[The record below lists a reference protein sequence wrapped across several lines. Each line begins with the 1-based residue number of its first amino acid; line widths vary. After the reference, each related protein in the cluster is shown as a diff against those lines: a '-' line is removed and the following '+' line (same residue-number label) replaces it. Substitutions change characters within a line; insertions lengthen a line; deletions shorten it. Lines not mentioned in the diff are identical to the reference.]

1 MTGRIKHVDGI
12 AYERMPLIGDKFPE
26 MIVKTTQGDI
36 KLPGDYT
43 GKWLM
48 FFSHPGDFTPVCTTE
63 FVAFETRREDFCKLN
78 TELVGLSIDQVF
90 AHLKWIEWIQS
101 NLGIEIQFP
110 IIADEQGAIAK
121 RLGMIH
127 PNKGT
132 NTVRAVFIIDDKG
145 IIRAILYYP
154 QEVGR
159 NISEILRLI
168 HALQVASKYQ
178 VATPANWPHNNIIGS
193 NVIIPPAN
201 TEKIAKERLQEEED
215 GVVSCF
221 DWWFC
226 HYNLCPKRQVKR
238 PRSSHFVHP
247 KM

>member
-1 MTGRIKHVDGI
+1 M
-12 AYERMPLIGDKFPE
+12 YERMPLIGDRFPE
-26 MIVKTTQGDI
+26 MIVKTTQGDVN
-36 KLPGDYT
+36 LPADYA

-48 FFSHPGDFTPVCTTE
+48 LFSHPGDFTPVCTTE
-63 FVAFETRREDFCKLN
+63 FVAFETRREDFCNLN
-78 TELVGLSIDQVF
+78 TDLIGLSIDQVF
-90 AHLKWIEWIQS
+90 AHLKWIQWIND
-101 NLGIEIQFP
+101 NLGVAIKFP
-110 IIADEQGAIAK
+110 IIADDQGTVAK

-168 HALQVASKYQ
+168 HALQVTTKYK
-178 VATPANWPHNNIIGS
+178 VSTPANWPHNNLIGS
-193 NVIIPPAN
+193 DVIIPPAN
-201 TEKIAKERLQEEED
+201 TEKIAKERLAAEKYGEI
-215 GVVSCF
+215 SCF

-226 HYNLCPKRQVKR
+226 HYNLCSNKR
-238 PRSSHFVHP
+238 PVNSNPVHK
-247 KM
+247 KMYY

>member
-1 MTGRIKHVDGI
+1 VDGM

-26 MIVKTTQGDI
+26 MIVKTTQGEI
-36 KLPGDYT
+36 KLPVDYT

-48 FFSHPGDFTPVCTTE
+48 LFSHPGDFTPVCTTE
-63 FVAFETRREDFCKLN
+63 FVAFEARREDFCKLN
-78 TELVGLSIDQVF
+78 TELMGLSIDQVF
-90 AHLKWIEWIQS
+90 AHLKWIEWIYD
-101 NLGIEIQFP
+101 NLGVEIQFP
-110 IIADEQGAIAK
+110 IIADDQGNIAK

-132 NTVRAVFIIDDKG
+132 NTVRAVFIIDNKG

-168 HALQVASKYQ
+168 HALQVNSKYQ
-178 VATPANWPHNNIIGS
+178 VSTPADWPHNNLIGS

-201 TEKIAKERLQEEED
+201 TEKIAKERLEED
-215 GVVSCF
+215 EYGVISCF

-226 HYNLCPKRQVKR
+226 HYNLNSKNQVKCPSDR
-238 PRSSHFVHP
+238 YSVHK
-247 KM
+247 KMYY